1 MLHLQL
7 ISWRFKWYICTNTG
21 TSLLP

>member
-7 ISWRFKWYICTNTG
+7 IV
-21 TSLLP
+21 